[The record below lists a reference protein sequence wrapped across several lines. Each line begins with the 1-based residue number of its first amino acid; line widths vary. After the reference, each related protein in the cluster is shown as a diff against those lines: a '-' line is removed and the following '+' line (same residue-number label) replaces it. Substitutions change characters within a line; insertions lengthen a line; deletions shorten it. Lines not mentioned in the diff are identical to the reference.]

1 MDVSLVEKWLEQ
13 GERIEARHLN
23 ILKKNQANDGPT
35 DGSDFFRRL
44 YYHFYQLNDTQIKEA
59 IKELNRFQRGKS
71 SGTKGREVVKD
82 FLSNCLILL
91 STSQSR
97 QELKQYLD
105 KNGKMPIDNSEER
118 RRHEEERRLEQE
130 RIRRQQEAERKR
142 REEEQK
148 RRQREQERKQREDEE
163 KRKFEENR
171 GGSERTKGKE
181 ESYTAERKNPW
192 SGVFKTAVVLF
203 LIYLLIMGFKN
214 INSCSSNRDSSLSS
228 EQTSATIEENTKETN
243 VEEQKKES
251 RNTKED
257 DRNVR
262 SPEVS
267 SETKDEV
274 STETD
279 VPPTSSTSS
288 ASKQDVSSNNIPE
301 KPETPSTEMS
311 DADLVAQGKK
321 AIHSLD
327 YSTAKVY
334 LIKAANH
341 GNTEATYQLGLL
353 YSNSNYDDYNRK
365 TAANYFIKAANDN
378 HVEAMYQAG
387 MMYLGIDNST
397 AKTWLE
403 KAANAGHAR
412 AEAQLSKMR

>member
-13 GERIEARHLN
+13 GERIEKLYLN
-23 ILKKNQANDGPT
+23 VLKKNKANKGLNDGT
-35 DGSDFFRRL
+35 NYFRQL
-44 YYHFYQLNDTQIKEA
+44 YYHFDQLNDDQIEEA
-59 IKELNRFQRGKS
+59 VKILNGFQRGKA
-71 SGTKGREVVKD
+71 SGSKGREVVKD

-91 STSQSR
+91 SNSQNR
-97 QELKQYLD
+97 LELKQYLD
-105 KNGKMPIDNSEER
+105 KNGKMPIDIGEER
-118 RRHEEERRLEQE
+118 RRLEEERQQE

-163 KRKFEENR
+163 KR

-251 RNTKED
+251 RNTKEN

-262 SPEVS
+262 SPEIS
-267 SETKDEV
+267 SETMDEV

-279 VPPTSSTSS
+279 ALPTSSTSS